1 MAKKKLERFSELYTF
16 KNVFQPSYKELS
28 DAFILKSR
36 WNTFF
41 KNKNS
46 VILELGCGK
55 GEYTVSLA
63 ENNPDTNFIGIDFKG
78 ARLWK
83 GAKTSIEKKLKNVAF
98 IRTKIDFIENVF
110 DKNEIKEIW
119 ITFPDPYP
127 KKSDVKKRLTSPDFL
142 NKYKNIIKKD
152 GIIHL
157 KTDNA
162 ELFDYTLKVIKTNK
176 HNLLKYTRDIYNS
189 GISNQVT
196 NIQTFYEKIFLKQGL
211 PIYYLKFTL

>member
-1 MAKKKLERFSELYTF
+1 M
-16 KNVFQPSYKELS
+16 
-28 DAFILKSR
+28 
-36 WNTFF
+36 
-41 KNKNS
+41 
-46 VILELGCGK
+46 
-55 GEYTVSLA
+55 
-63 ENNPDTNFIGIDFKG
+63 
-78 ARLWK
+78 
-83 GAKTSIEKKLKNVAF
+83 
-98 IRTKIDFIENVF
+98 
-110 DKNEIKEIW
+110 
-119 ITFPDPYP
+119 
-127 KKSDVKKRLTSPDFL
+127 